1 VHAVCTSEAWRP
13 RAAAAKGSSG
23 QGQQRRARFAP
34 GGHGEARE
42 QQGTLGCVEAE
53 EGAQLGEGR
62 LIEVDLAAAA
72 LGAAALG
79 AAARRHGRGA

>member
-1 VHAVCTSEAWRP
+1 V
-13 RAAAAKGSSG
+13 AAKGSSG

-79 AAARRHGRGA
+79 AAAGRHGRGA

>member
-1 VHAVCTSEAWRP
+1 MHERGV
-13 RAAAAKGSSG
+13 AAKGSSG